1 MVKGLLQ
8 RLHSVI
14 RRSTGNTAVQ
24 LFMLRHC
31 ISIPSYLYLNPP
43 AHHGGTSRPVCHSD
57 QAANPV
63 ASKQPE
69 SDDMNGTSWRESSLF
84 KSAHSSYPD
93 RNSASIV
100 SNEVIIVQSH
110 AIVWSLMYR
119 PEAGSRF
126 RFQGKLCPVPRFQ
139 RCQTCQFLV
148 PALGHPLANMSH
160 AGSSKF
166 LTKCMITL

>member
-1 MVKGLLQ
+1 MSFPVPVAGIGDV
-8 RLHSVI
+8 LHFFCNLAQEEQV
-14 RRSTGNTAVQ
+14 
-24 LFMLRHC
+24 
-31 ISIPSYLYLNPP
+31 
-43 AHHGGTSRPVCHSD
+43 D
-57 QAANPV
+57 QAASGRFIYIMYFQGVVPF
-63 ASKQPE
+63 
-69 SDDMNGTSWRESSLF
+69 T
-84 KSAHSSYPD
+84 
-93 RNSASIV
+93 IV
-100 SNEVIIVQSH
+100 SRFMTGDETAKMPGAWGKAPIGG
-110 AIVWSLMYR
+110 SLYR